1 MNTKVVVS
9 QGESV
14 LDRLE
19 RRPELMAIM
28 GRLLDVIEN
37 ASGDVKLADEAERR
51 VIDEVRLMGQEV
63 MSRWGQRLA
72 DEEALGTEAAGGV
85 VRQSK
90 KNSIG
95 YARLAKSRL
104 KSRPI

>member
-1 MNTKVVVS
+1 MSAKIAVS
-9 QGESV
+9 KSESV

-19 RRPELMAIM
+19 QHPELMAVM
-28 GRLLDVIEN
+28 GRLLDVIDN

-63 MSRWGQRLA
+63 MSKWGQRLSY
-72 DEEALGTEAAGGV
+72 EEALGTEAAGGA

-90 KNSIG
+90 KTPLDMHVWQNRG
-95 YARLAKSRL
+95 
-104 KSRPI
+104 

>member
-1 MNTKVVVS
+1 MTTKIAIS
-9 QGESV
+9 KGESV

-19 RRPELMAIM
+19 RHPKLTEVM
-28 GRLLDVIEN
+28 GRLLDVIDN

-63 MSRWGQRLA
+63 MSKWGQHLS
-72 DEEALGTEAAGGV
+72 DEEALGAEAAGGV

-90 KNSIG
+90 KTPLDMHVWQN
-95 YARLAKSRL
+95 RD
-104 KSRPI
+104 